1 MTPSPDDGLAAGE
14 NVGDDASHVLGEAVP
29 LDGLVL
35 EDVDVEVE
43 GAGHGER
50 QVGDLHYHVKP
61 QRPGPLLQRAA
72 IEGENN
78 LVDIG
83 DNPSK

>member
-1 MTPSPDDGLAAGE
+1 MTASPDDGLATGD
-14 NVGDDASHVLGEAVP
+14 NVGDEAPHVLGEAVP

-50 QVGDLHYHVKP
+50 
-61 QRPGPLLQRAA
+61 
-72 IEGENN
+72 
-78 LVDIG
+78 
-83 DNPSK
+83 